1 MKQNHIIQIDLIV
14 QTNKSSKL
22 DHQRE
27 REREIGWLLIRL
39 QEGRKEMKVAG
50 GRLMQV
56 FGGGSAIQKTKLFCF
71 IFVFIFHFHFVLVFN
86 IFIF

>member
-27 REREIGWLLIRL
+27 RERDWVVVDQVTRGEKRNEGGW
-39 QEGRKEMKVAG
+39 GKVDAS
-50 GRLMQV
+50 LW
-56 FGGGSAIQKTKLFCF
+56 GGSAIQKTKLFCF